1 MDLVKKIIF
10 SFVVLYGFNTISSN
24 FNVIIPI
31 NVITITLITVL
42 GFPAVFSLALLF
54 VLVFW
59 GDYYAW

>member
-1 MDLVKKIIF
+1 MDLIKKIIF
-10 SFVVLYGFNTISSN
+10 SFVVLYGFNAIGSN

-54 VLVFW
+54 VLVF
-59 GDYYAW
+59 